1 MKVII
6 NIYSNNNY
14 NSIPSNSDVLLKNLN
29 LLGNLQ
35 INMRN
40 YRNKENK
47 NFDEDFL
54 TTLKNN
60 GGVE

>member
-1 MKVII
+1 MKVIV

-29 LLGNLQ
+29 LLRNLQ

-54 TTLKNN
+54 TALKNN

>member
-1 MKVII
+1 MKVIV

-29 LLGNLQ
+29 LLRNLQ

>member
-14 NSIPSNSDVLLKNLN
+14 NSTTSNSDVLLKNLN
-29 LLGNLQ
+29 LVGNLQ
-35 INMRN
+35 RSVRN
-40 YRNKENK
+40 YINKENK
-47 NFDEDFL
+47 NSCDDYL